1 MTGKKGG
8 EDYIEENTI
17 LGIMAEND
25 QLFIELPPI
34 HTLVEADISWAA
46 EFFFE
51 ALCCATR
58 EAALKQQS
66 AIYKYK
72 VAWQKTK
79 NGEIFKLKQ
88 DYLNNQLE
96 IFQKEREL
104 SQFLDHKLKKELEN
118 YQKFEC
124 LNSEKITPHFINLV
138 KSKAKEASLDDI
150 VDFGILSTVTPG
162 KNSSALPLKLC
173 TSHLTM
179 SN

>member
-1 MTGKKGG
+1 
-8 EDYIEENTI
+8 
-17 LGIMAEND
+17 MA
-25 QLFIELPPI
+25 
-34 HTLVEADISWAA
+34 
-46 EFFFE
+46 
-51 ALCCATR
+51 
-58 EAALKQQS
+58 
-66 AIYKYK
+66 
-72 VAWQKTK
+72 KTK
-79 NGEIFKLKQ
+79 NWEIFMLKQ

-173 TSHLTM
+173 TSHPTM